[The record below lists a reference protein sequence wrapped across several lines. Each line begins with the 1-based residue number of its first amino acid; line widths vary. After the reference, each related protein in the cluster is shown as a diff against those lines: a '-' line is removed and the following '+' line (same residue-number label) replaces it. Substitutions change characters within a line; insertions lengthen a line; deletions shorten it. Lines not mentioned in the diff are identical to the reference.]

1 MHLRRDFRGQLT
13 IFVIIAIVLIAT
25 VALFFAIRG
34 NIFVSEIP
42 ASLEPVYTTFI
53 SCLEE
58 DTLVGIDTLE
68 SQGGYIQLPDFSPG
82 SDFMPFSSQLDFLG
96 NPIPYWYYVSGNNIP
111 REQIPTKNE
120 MEEQLSDFVE
130 EKIRNC
136 VFDSY
141 YDDGF
146 EIFIDEGEA
155 SARILN
161 GRIDISLNADLT
173 IRKGDE
179 SVVISNHDVSIN
191 SEFNSLYDSAR
202 DVYDFEQESLFLE
215 NYGIDT
221 LRLYAPVDGVE
232 LTCSP
237 LTWNAFE
244 IYNNLT
250 TAIEGNTFAINAKD
264 EKYFDLQL
272 PVKYEVRFVN
282 SRNWS
287 NAFEVNPSQE
297 YFLISSPVGTQP
309 GLGVLGFCYVPYHFV
324 YDVKYPV
331 LIQISG
337 EGETFQFPMAVVI
350 AGNKPRESLE
360 TDAVLV
366 GLPELC
372 EQKNALTEVRVFDS
386 EFGNIDADVSYE
398 CSGTVC
404 LIGKTENGI
413 IKTNFPQCVN
423 GFVIARTE
431 NYEESKE
438 QYSAI
443 QDGSVDVF
451 LEKLYEK
458 NVELKLNGQNYN
470 GQATINFAKDD
481 GNSKVVVYPEQR
493 TVKLSEGQYEIQVHA
508 YRNTTLNIGATTSK
522 TCVEIPASG
531 VGGFFGFT
539 KENCYNIEFPA
550 QIVSNALA
558 GGGTQNY
565 YILESELQGLNAI
578 EISGESLPV
587 PDSINQ
593 LQENY
598 ILFDDKKLS
607 IIFK

>member
-1 MHLRRDFRGQLT
+1 MILKRGQLT
-13 IFVIIAIVLIAT
+13 VFVIVAIVLIAA

-34 NIFVSEIP
+34 NIFVSQIP
-42 ASLEPVYTTFI
+42 SSLEPVYTTFV

-58 DTLVGIDTLE
+58 DTLTGIDTLE
-68 SQGGYIQLPDFSPG
+68 SQGGYIELPDFSPG

-111 REQIPTKNE
+111 REQVPSKNE
-120 MEEQLSDFVE
+120 MEEQIANFVE
-130 EKIRNC
+130 QRIRNC
-136 VFDSY
+136 AFDSY
-141 YDDGF
+141 YDEGF
-146 EIFIDEGEA
+146 EIFIDAGGA
-155 SARILN
+155 RARILN
-161 GRIDISLNADLT
+161 NRVDVSLNADLT

-179 SVVISNHDVSIN
+179 SVVVGNHDVSVN
-191 SEFNSLYDSAR
+191 SELNSLYDSAKK
-202 DVYDFEQESLFLE
+202 VYDFEQENLFLE
-215 NYGIDT
+215 NYGIDA

-264 EKYFDLQL
+264 DKYFDLDL
-272 PVKYEVRFVN
+272 PVSHEVRFVN

-287 NAFEVNPSQE
+287 NSFEVNPSE
-297 YFLISSPVGTQP
+297 ENILISSPVGTQP

-331 LIQISG
+331 LIQVSG
-337 EGETFQFPMAVVI
+337 ESETFQFPMAVVI
-350 AGNKPRESLE
+350 QGNKPRLAQE

-366 GLPELC
+366 GVPELC
-372 EQKNALTEVRVFDS
+372 GQKNALTEVRVFDS
-386 EFGNIDADVSYE
+386 EFGNINADVSYE

-404 LIGKTENGI
+404 SIGKTENGI

-423 GFVIARTE
+423 GYVIARTE
-431 NYEESKE
+431 NYEEGKQE
-438 QYSAI
+438 YSAI
-443 QDGSVDVF
+443 RSGSVDVF
-451 LEKLYEK
+451 LEKIYEK

-470 GQATINFAKDD
+470 GQATVNFIKDD

-493 TVKLSEGQYEIQVHA
+493 KVKLSEGQYEVQVHM
-508 YRNTTLNIGATTSK
+508 YKNSTLNIGATTSK

-531 VGGFFGFT
+531 LGGFFGFT

-565 YILESELQGLNAI
+565 YILESDLQNSNTI
-578 EISGESLPV
+578 EINGESLPI
-587 PDSINQ
+587 PSSIDQ
-593 LQENY
+593 LQKNY
-598 ILFDDKKLS
+598 ILFDEKKLA
-607 IIFK
+607 ITLK

>member
-1 MHLRRDFRGQLT
+1 MILKRGQLT
-13 IFVIIAIVLIAT
+13 VFVIVAIVLIAA

-34 NIFVSEIP
+34 NIFVSQIP
-42 ASLEPVYTTFI
+42 SSLEPVYTTFV

-58 DTLVGIDTLE
+58 DTLTGIDTLE
-68 SQGGYIQLPDFSPG
+68 SQGGYIELPDFSPG

-96 NPIPYWYYVSGNNIP
+96 NPIPYWYYVSGNNIT
-111 REQIPTKNE
+111 REQIPSKNE
-120 MEEQLSDFVE
+120 MEEQIANFVE
-130 EKIRNC
+130 QRIRNC
-136 VFDSY
+136 AFDSY
-141 YDDGF
+141 YDEGF
-146 EIFIDEGEA
+146 EIFIDAGGA
-155 SARILN
+155 RARILN
-161 GRIDISLNADLT
+161 NRVDVSLNADLT

-179 SVVISNHDVSIN
+179 SVVVGNHDVSVN
-191 SEFNSLYDSAR
+191 SELNSLYDSAKK
-202 DVYDFEQESLFLE
+202 VYDFEQENLFLE
-215 NYGIDT
+215 NYGIDA

-264 EKYFDLQL
+264 DKYFDLDL
-272 PVKYEVRFVN
+272 PVSHEVRFVN

-287 NAFEVNPSQE
+287 NSFEVNPSE
-297 YFLISSPVGTQP
+297 ENILISSPVGTQP

-331 LIQISG
+331 LIQVSG
-337 EGETFQFPMAVVI
+337 ESETFQFPMAVVI
-350 AGNKPRESLE
+350 QGNKPRLAQE

-366 GLPELC
+366 GVPELC
-372 EQKNALTEVRVFDS
+372 GQKNALTEVRVFDS
-386 EFGNIDADVSYE
+386 EFGNINADVSYE

-404 LIGKTENGI
+404 SIGKTENGI

-423 GFVIARTE
+423 GYVIARTE
-431 NYEESKE
+431 NYEEGKQE
-438 QYSAI
+438 YSAI
-443 QDGSVDVF
+443 RSGSVDVF
-451 LEKLYEK
+451 LEKIYEK

-470 GQATINFAKDD
+470 GQATVNFIKDD

-493 TVKLSEGQYEIQVHA
+493 KVKLSEGQYEVQVHM
-508 YRNTTLNIGATTSK
+508 YKNSTLNIGATTSK

-531 VGGFFGFT
+531 LGGFFGFT

-565 YILESELQGLNAI
+565 YILESDLQNSNTI
-578 EISGESLPV
+578 EINGESLPI
-587 PDSINQ
+587 PSSIDQ
-593 LQENY
+593 LQKNY
-598 ILFDDKKLS
+598 ILFDEKKLA
-607 IIFK
+607 ITLK

>member
-1 MHLRRDFRGQLT
+1 MILKRGQLT
-13 IFVIIAIVLIAT
+13 VFVIVAIVLIAA

-34 NIFVSEIP
+34 NIFVSQIP
-42 ASLEPVYTTFI
+42 SSLEPVYTTFV

-58 DTLVGIDTLE
+58 DTLTGIDTLE
-68 SQGGYIQLPDFSPG
+68 SQGGYIELPDFSPG

-111 REQIPTKNE
+111 REQVPSKNE
-120 MEEQLSDFVE
+120 MEEQIADFVE
-130 EKIRNC
+130 QRIRNC

-141 YDDGF
+141 YDEGF
-146 EIFIDEGEA
+146 EIFIDAGGA
-155 SARILN
+155 RARILN
-161 GRIDISLNADLT
+161 NRVDVSLNADLT

-179 SVVISNHDVSIN
+179 SVVVGNHDVSVN
-191 SEFNSLYDSAR
+191 SELNSLYDSAKK
-202 DVYDFEQESLFLE
+202 VYDFEQENLFLE
-215 NYGIDT
+215 NYGIDA

-264 EKYFDLQL
+264 DKYFDLDL
-272 PVKYEVRFVN
+272 PVSHEVRFVN

-287 NAFEVNPSQE
+287 NSFEVNPSE
-297 YFLISSPVGTQP
+297 ENILISSPVGTQP

-331 LIQISG
+331 LIQVSG
-337 EGETFQFPMAVVI
+337 ESETFQFPMAVVI
-350 AGNKPRESLE
+350 QGNKPRLAQE

-366 GLPELC
+366 GVPELC
-372 EQKNALTEVRVFDS
+372 GQKNALTEVRVFDS
-386 EFGNIDADVSYE
+386 EFGNINADVSYE

-404 LIGKTENGI
+404 SIGKTENGI

-423 GFVIARTE
+423 GYVIARTE
-431 NYEESKE
+431 NYEEGKQE
-438 QYSAI
+438 YSAI
-443 QDGSVDVF
+443 RSGSVDVF
-451 LEKLYEK
+451 LEKIYEK

-470 GQATINFAKDD
+470 GQATVNFIKDD

-493 TVKLSEGQYEIQVHA
+493 KVKLSEGQYEVQVHM
-508 YRNTTLNIGATTSK
+508 YKNSTLNIGATTSK

-531 VGGFFGFT
+531 LGGFFGFT

-565 YILESELQGLNAI
+565 YILESDLQNSNTI
-578 EISGESLPV
+578 EINGESLPI
-587 PDSINQ
+587 PSSIDQ
-593 LQENY
+593 LQKNY
-598 ILFDDKKLS
+598 ILFDEKKLA
-607 IIFK
+607 ITLK